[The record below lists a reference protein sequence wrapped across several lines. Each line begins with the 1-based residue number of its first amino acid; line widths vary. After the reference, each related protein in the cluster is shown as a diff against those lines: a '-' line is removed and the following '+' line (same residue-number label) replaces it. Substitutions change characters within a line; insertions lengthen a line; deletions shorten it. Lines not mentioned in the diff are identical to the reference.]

1 MECFVYA
8 KIGHDTYSLT
18 RQAFQFFLRKEEYR
32 ILTVQRTLT

>member
-18 RQAFQFFLRKEEYR
+18 KQAFQFFLRKEYC
-32 ILTVQRTLT
+32 ILTVQQTLT

>member
-18 RQAFQFFLRKEEYR
+18 KQAFQFFLTKEEYC
-32 ILTVQRTLT
+32 ILTVQQTLT

>member
-18 RQAFQFFLRKEEYR
+18 KHAFQLFLRKEEYG
-32 ILTVQRTLT
+32 ILAVQQTLT